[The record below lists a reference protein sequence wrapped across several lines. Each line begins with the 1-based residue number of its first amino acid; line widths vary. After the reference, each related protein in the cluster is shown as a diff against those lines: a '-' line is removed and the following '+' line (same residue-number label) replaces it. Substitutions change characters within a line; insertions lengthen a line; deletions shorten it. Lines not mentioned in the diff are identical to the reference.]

1 MQAHGAHEAQGGGLM
16 RSMLFVPGD
25 RPERFAKAAASGADA
40 VILDLEDAVL
50 PERRPYAR
58 GEITQWLTNAERRVP
73 MWVRINPVGTAD
85 ALSDLAAVIG
95 GRPDGIV
102 LPKARDGAD
111 VHRADHWLES
121 LEARCGHAR
130 GGIGLLPLITE
141 SAGALLKAASFT
153 ALPAR
158 VTGLTWGAEDLAA
171 DVGALANRTPDG
183 EFEFTYAMARSFCLL
198 AAAAAGVPA
207 FDTVDTEFRDAAAV
221 ERRTRAARRQG
232 FVGKL
237 AIHPAQVAP
246 IHAAFRPTPE
256 EVAWAQRVRAAFHA
270 APGIGAVAFEGA
282 MLDKPHLRQAE
293 RILAAASRG

>member
-1 MQAHGAHEAQGGGLM
+1 M

-40 VILDLEDAVL
+40 VILDLEDAVM
-50 PERRPYAR
+50 PERRPFAR
-58 GEITQWLTNAERRVP
+58 GEVAQWLESAGRTVP
-73 MWVRINPVGTAD
+73 VWVRINPVETAD
-85 ALSDLAAVIG
+85 ALPDLAAVIG

-111 VHRADHWLES
+111 VHRVDHWLEV
-121 LEARCGHAR
+121 LEARLGFAR
-130 GGIGLLPLITE
+130 GSIGLLPLITE

-153 ALPAR
+153 GLPGR
-158 VTGLTWGAEDLAA
+158 VQGLTWGAEDLAA
-171 DVGALANRTPDG
+171 DVGALGNKSADG
-183 EFEFTYAMARSFCLL
+183 EYELTYAMARSFCLL

-207 FDTVDTEFRDAAAV
+207 FDTVDIEIRDVAAV
-221 ERRTRAARRQG
+221 ERRARASRRQG

-246 IHAAFRPTPE
+246 IHSAFSPTTEEIAWAERVVAAFD
-256 EVAWAQRVRAAFHA
+256 A
-270 APGIGAVAFEGA
+270 APSVGALAFEGG

-293 RILAAASRG
+293 RILATTRRG

>member
-1 MQAHGAHEAQGGGLM
+1 M

-58 GEITQWLTNAERRVP
+58 TEIARWLETTERKVP
-73 MWVRINPVGTAD
+73 AWVRINPVDTAD
-85 ALSDLAAVIG
+85 ALPDLAAVIA

-111 VHRADHWLES
+111 VHRVDHWLEI
-121 LEARCGHAR
+121 LEVQHGHAVAS
-130 GGIGLLPLITE
+130 IGLLPLITE

-158 VTGLTWGAEDLAA
+158 VKGLTWGAEDLAT
-171 DVGALANRTPDG
+171 DVGALGNKTADG
-183 EFEFTYAMARSFCLL
+183 EYEFTYALARSFCLL

-207 FDTVDTEFRDAAAV
+207 FDTVDIEIRDVAAV
-221 ERRTRAARRQG
+221 ERRARGSRRQG

-246 IHAAFRPTPE
+246 IHAAFRPTAE
-256 EVAWAQRVRAAFHA
+256 ELAWAERVLAAFDA
-270 APGIGAVAFEGA
+270 APGIGAVAFEGG
-282 MLDKPHLRQAE
+282 MLDRPHLRQAQ
-293 RILAAASRG
+293 RILASARRD

>member
-1 MQAHGAHEAQGGGLM
+1 M

-40 VILDLEDAVL
+40 VILDLEDAVM
-50 PERRPYAR
+50 PERRPFAR
-58 GEITQWLTNAERRVP
+58 GEIAQWLESAERTVP
-73 MWVRINPVGTAD
+73 VWVRINPVETVD
-85 ALSDLAAVIG
+85 ALPDLAAVIG

-111 VHRADHWLES
+111 VHRVDHWLEV
-121 LEARCGHAR
+121 LEARFGFAR
-130 GGIGLLPLITE
+130 GSIGLLPLITE

-153 ALPAR
+153 GLPDR
-158 VTGLTWGAEDLAA
+158 VKGLTWGAEDLAA
-171 DVGALANRTPDG
+171 DVGALGNKSADG
-183 EFEFTYAMARSFCLL
+183 EYELTYAMARSFCLL

-207 FDTVDTEFRDAAAV
+207 FDTVDIEIRDVAAV
-221 ERRTRAARRQG
+221 ERRARASRRQG

-246 IHAAFRPTPE
+246 IHSAFSPTAEEIAWAERVVAAFD
-256 EVAWAQRVRAAFHA
+256 A
-270 APGIGAVAFEGA
+270 APGVGALAFEGG

-293 RILAAASRG
+293 RILATVRRG

>member
-1 MQAHGAHEAQGGGLM
+1 M

-40 VILDLEDAVL
+40 VILDLEDAVM
-50 PERRPYAR
+50 PERRPFAR
-58 GEITQWLTNAERRVP
+58 GEIAQWLESAGRSVP
-73 MWVRINPVGTAD
+73 VWVRINPVETAD
-85 ALSDLAAVIG
+85 ALPDLAAVIG

-111 VHRADHWLES
+111 VHRVDHWLEV
-121 LEARCGHAR
+121 LEARFGFAR
-130 GGIGLLPLITE
+130 GSIGLLPLITE

-153 ALPAR
+153 GLPDR
-158 VTGLTWGAEDLAA
+158 VKGLTWGAEDLAA
-171 DVGALANRTPDG
+171 DVGALGNKSADG
-183 EFEFTYAMARSFCLL
+183 EYELTYAMARSFCLL

-207 FDTVDTEFRDAAAV
+207 FDTVDIEIRDVAAV
-221 ERRTRAARRQG
+221 ERRARASRRQG

-246 IHAAFRPTPE
+246 IHSEFSPTAEEIAWAERVVAAFD
-256 EVAWAQRVRAAFHA
+256 A
-270 APGIGAVAFEGA
+270 APGVGALAFEGG

-293 RILAAASRG
+293 RILATVRRG